1 MKLFLTG
8 KARVLAL
15 CVLCGV
21 IGLGV
26 GAAIASQPQMDA
38 ALSALR
44 SAQGELQKVTLNKG
58 GHAQKARQLVG
69 QAIDQVEQGIAYGRA
84 QGL

>member
-1 MKLFLTG
+1 MKTLFTA

-15 CVLCGV
+15 CVLCGA
-21 IGLGV
+21 IGLGA
-26 GAAIASQPQMDA
+26 GAAIASQPQMEA

-44 SAQGELQKVTLNKG
+44 SAQSELQKVTLNKG
-58 GHAQKARQLVG
+58 GHAQRARQLVG